1 MNLPRHLSVAPR
13 TVGRA
18 ARAGAVLP
26 SPSGGEGGVPSRSLL
41 RRVPSPA
48 EGERK
53 GGVDRRVSPT
63 GGAIGILTAVLLLA
77 APLPGLAAPQDAP
90 TASVPLPP
98 PVPPERPKELTP
110 PPPGDAIKAAPT
122 PPERP
127 AELTPDARA
136 DTKPEAKPEVPAC
149 AAEPVKPETAQ
160 PTPLPP
166 ARPPELSGE
175 AALAL
180 KVSAPD
186 DMACRIRLKR
196 LGASFEPLPAITN
209 GQCGAPLPLKLTA
222 LDAIALPQSATL
234 TCAAAEALARWATE
248 AQVAAER
255 ELKQPLRS
263 IAIGTSYE
271 CRGQNHDVEAKLSEH
286 AFANGIDVMSFGV
299 EGRPPVTVAA
309 KAVGSEEGRFL
320 DAVRGRACAF
330 FRTVLGPGSN
340 AAHADHL
347 HLDERERNA
356 GHRLCQ

>member
-1 MNLPRHLSVAPR
+1 MNLCRQTGAAPR
-13 TVGRA
+13 I
-18 ARAGAVLP
+18 GA
-26 SPSGGEGGVPSRSLL
+26 
-41 RRVPSPA
+41 
-48 EGERK
+48 
-53 GGVDRRVSPT
+53 
-63 GGAIGILTAVLLLA
+63 GGALALALLLA
-77 APLPGLAAPQDAP
+77 APLPCRAAPQNAP
-90 TASVPLPP
+90 AAGIPLPP
-98 PVPPERPKELTP
+98 PIPPERPQELTP
-110 PPPGDAIKAAPT
+110 PPPPGEAIKAAPT

-127 AELTPDARA
+127 AELKPDTRA
-136 DTKPEAKPEVPAC
+136 DTTSEAKPETPVT
-149 AAEPVKPETAQ
+149 AAEPGKPEAAQ

-166 ARPPELSGE
+166 SRPPELSGE

-180 KVSAPD
+180 KVAPPD
-186 DMACRIRLKR
+186 DTACRTRLKR
-196 LGASFEPLPAITN
+196 LGATFEPLPAITN

-222 LDAIALPQSATL
+222 LDGIALPQSATL

-255 ELKQPLRS
+255 ELKQPLRA

-299 EGRPPVTVAA
+299 EGRAPVTVAA
-309 KAVGSEEGRFL
+309 KPAGSDEGRFL